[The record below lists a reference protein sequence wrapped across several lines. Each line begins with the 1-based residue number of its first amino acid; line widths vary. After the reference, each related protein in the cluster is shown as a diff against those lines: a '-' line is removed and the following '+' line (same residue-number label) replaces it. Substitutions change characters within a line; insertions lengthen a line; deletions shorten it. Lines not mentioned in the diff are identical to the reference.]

1 MPTPITIALVEDIA
15 ATRENLLAVLGRARG
30 LRCVGAC
37 ATGEEAVRVLPAA
50 APDVV
55 LMDINLPG
63 MSGIECAARLKDKLP
78 RSQVLI
84 LTTYEEGDKIFDS
97 LRAGASGYLLKST
110 PPAELIEAI
119 EQVHAGGSP
128 MSRGIARKVVSHF
141 QQIKKPAAEFEQLT
155 PREREILALLAKG
168 FLYKEIG
175 EQLGISLSTVR
186 AHLHTI
192 YGKLHVQSRTEAVV
206 RYLGGK

>member
-1 MPTPITIALVEDIA
+1 MPITFAIVEDVA
-15 ATRENLLAVLGRARG
+15 ATRVQLLAVLKRAPG
-30 LRCVGAC
+30 LRCLRAC
-37 ATGEEAVRVLPAA
+37 ADGEEAVRLLPAD

-55 LMDINLPG
+55 LMDLNLPG
-63 MSGIECAARLKDKLP
+63 MSGIECVARLKERLP
-78 RSQVLI
+78 RLQVLI
-84 LTTYEEGDKIFDS
+84 FTTYEDGDQIFNS

-110 PPAELIEAI
+110 PPGELVEAI

-128 MSRGIARKVVSHF
+128 MSMGIARKVVSHF
-141 QQIKKPAAEFEQLT
+141 QRIQRPTAEFEQLT
-155 PREREILALLAKG
+155 PREREILAQLAKG

-186 AHLHTI
+186 AHLHAI

-206 RYLGGK
+206 RYLGRK

>member
-1 MPTPITIALVEDIA
+1 MTITIAIVEDVA
-15 ATRENLLAVLGRARG
+15 ATREHLLAVLGRARG
-30 LRCVGAC
+30 LKCLRAC
-37 ATGEEAVRVLPAA
+37 ASGEEALRTLPGD

-63 MSGIECAARLKDKLP
+63 MSGIECVARLKEKLP
-78 RSQVLI
+78 RTQMLI
-84 LTTYEEGDKIFDS
+84 LTTYEDGDMIFDS

-110 PPAELIEAI
+110 VPTELVEAI

-128 MSRGIARKVVSHF
+128 MSMGIARKVVSHF
-141 QQIKKPAAEFEQLT
+141 QKIPRPATEFEQLT
-155 PREREILALLAKG
+155 AREAEILALLAQG

-175 EQLGISLSTVR
+175 ERLGISLSTVR
-186 AHLHTI
+186 THLHTI

-206 RYLGGK
+206 KYLGRK

>member
-1 MPTPITIALVEDIA
+1 MPITFAIVEDVA
-15 ATRENLLAVLGRARG
+15 ATREQLLAVLKRVPG
-30 LRCVGAC
+30 LKCLRAC
-37 ATGEEAVRVLPAA
+37 ANGEEAVRLLPGD

-55 LMDINLPG
+55 LMDLNLPG
-63 MSGIECAARLKDKLP
+63 MSGIECVARLKDRLP
-78 RSQVLI
+78 RLQVLI
-84 LTTYEEGDKIFDS
+84 FTTYEDGDQIFNS

-110 PPAELIEAI
+110 PPGELVEAI

-128 MSRGIARKVVSHF
+128 MSMGIARKVVSHF
-141 QQIKKPAAEFEQLT
+141 QQIQQPATEFEQLT
-155 PREREILALLAKG
+155 PREREILAQLSQG

-186 AHLHTI
+186 THLHTI

-206 RYLGGK
+206 RYLARK